1 MKGVQLALAFFRA
14 VTFKFIHNAEES
26 GNILFLHAVFRSKP
40 DPGFPVRDAHNEV
53 VLRKAQFPHAVDG
66 QGYQFG
72 IRPRGGFSQNVRIE
86 LIKFAQTP
94 FLGFFITEA

>member
-1 MKGVQLALAFFRA
+1 MEGVQLALAFFRA
-14 VTFKFIHNAEES
+14 VTFKFVHNAEES

-40 DPGFPVRDAHNEV
+40 DPGFPVRDAHDEV
-53 VLRKAQFPHAVDG
+53 VLRKAQFPHAV
-66 QGYQFG
+66 G
-72 IRPRGGFSQNVRIE
+72 IRPRRGFSQNVRIE